1 MSNPNF
7 NLKRVR
13 RLNQFDTKI
22 QKIVYWMSRD
32 QRLEDNHS
40 LEFAVKL
47 AKQHQAQL
55 AVVFALDLAFASS
68 NIRHFQFMLE
78 GLLEL
83 KKQADELDL
92 NFYIFNNSPD
102 KALTELISKQQI
114 TTLITDFSPLKIK
127 KNWLKKILETANK
140 QQVDVYEVDSH
151 NIVPVWI
158 ASPKE
163 EYAARTIRN
172 KINSKLDEFLTEF
185 SPLEKLLTEVLKLNL
200 ETSLEQIQNKENVEQ
215 ILNQV
220 KQEKNQELLLKHPI
234 QNIKPGVSEANL
246 VLQDFLNQ
254 RLGIYNKLRND
265 PTQEAQ
271 SGLSP
276 YLHFGQISSQRVALA
291 VKQKQ
296 GDIASEEAF
305 LEELIVRRELSDNFC
320 FYNSNYDNP
329 QGFKEWARITLDQ
342 HLNDPRE
349 YLYSKEEFEYAKT
362 HDPLW
367 NASQLEMIQTGKMHG
382 FMRMYWAK
390 KILEWTKDY
399 HQAMQIAVYLN
410 DKYEL
415 DGRDPNGYVG
425 IAWSIGGIHDR
436 AWFEREIFGKIRY
449 MNYNGCKRKFDVD
462 GYIQKFGANESKG
475 GCIF

>member
-1 MSNPNF
+1 MPNPNF

-13 RLNQFDTKI
+13 RLNKFDTKI

-40 LEFAVKL
+40 LEFAIKL

-55 AVVFALDLAFASS
+55 AIVFALDLAFARS

-114 TTLITDFSPLKIK
+114 TTLITDFSPLRIK

-200 ETSLEQIQNKENVEQ
+200 ETSLEQIQDKENVDQ
-215 ILNQV
+215 VLNQI
-220 KQEKNQELLLKHPI
+220 KQEKNQELLLKYPI

-246 VLQDFLNQ
+246 VLQNFLNQ

-296 GDIASEEAF
+296 GNIASEEAF
-305 LEELIVRRELSDNFC
+305 LEELIIRRELSDNFC

-329 QGFKEWARITLDQ
+329 QGFKGWARITLDQ

-399 HQAMQIAVYLN
+399 HQAMQIAIYLN

-436 AWFEREIFGKIRY
+436 AWFEREVFGKIRY

-462 GYIQKFGANESKG
+462 GYIQKFEANESKG